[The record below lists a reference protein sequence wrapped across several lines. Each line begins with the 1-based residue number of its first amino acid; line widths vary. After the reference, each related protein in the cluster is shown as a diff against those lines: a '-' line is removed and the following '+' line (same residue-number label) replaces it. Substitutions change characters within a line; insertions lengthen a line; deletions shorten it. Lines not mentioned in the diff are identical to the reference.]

1 MKVHVADIDSIVQN
15 PLDLFYDGCRSPAT
29 KERYVRYLKTV
40 LCDIYETVLDGTFE
54 VRANQFVRKAKSDPD
69 WTINLLL
76 ALSKKLKER
85 TTLPKQDK
93 NYLNPSSLGNYFKPL
108 KKLLDMNGIPVVWK
122 RVYATFPE
130 QNNVSEG
137 RGYEREEIAQL
148 LEFSKGS
155 MEKAII
161 LIASSS
167 GIREGGMSLKWQD
180 VMPVYRVDEDILLE
194 ITESQERKAEVVCA
208 ILKIYEGTSSFYPAF
223 ITPEAYSSLMNWRT
237 TWIIDVG
244 REPKPTE
251 PIFKK
256 EGYRTPIMLEP
267 TAIKSRI
274 EKVLKRSGFRT
285 PLTKDKRRHDI
296 PVMNGFRRYFN
307 KINKNAISKDSPLGA
322 LIKKENM
329 MGHTGLIKLD
339 KNYFKTHVLELVEEY
354 LNAVP
359 HLTIDNS
366 ERLRLQS
373 KIKDEKISKLET
385 EKDAKISE
393 LENKLKNHTTT
404 QKETDDKVQSLEE
417 MTRQLAE
424 RLQKQESM
432 NDEANKIHIRIKE
445 TMDRESNPLNSYFPD
460 GGPFDTRLVNLQI
473 KEINEKSVTIF
484 DSEFEDSINVVLRKD
499 KVYCMLDRSTQC
511 KHVLFALGNSD
522 FYKLVKMKNTK
533 VSF

>member
-1 MKVHVADIDSIVQN
+1 MKVHISDIEKLEKN

-54 VRANQFVRKAKSDPD
+54 QRANQFVRKAKSDPD

-76 ALSKKLKER
+76 ALAKKLRER
-85 TTLPKQDK
+85 TTLEKQDK
-93 NYLNPSSLGNYFKPL
+93 DYLNPSSFGNYFKPL
-108 KKLLDMNGIPVVWK
+108 KKLLDMNGVPVVWK

-130 QNNVSEG
+130 QNNNLEG
-137 RGYEREEIAQL
+137 RGYEREEIADL
-148 LEFSKGS
+148 LEFAKGS
-155 MEKAII
+155 MDKAII

-180 VMPVYRVDEDILLE
+180 VLPVYKVGDDILLE
-194 ITESQERKAEVVCA
+194 ITESQESVAKVVCA

-223 ITPEAYSSLMNWRT
+223 ITPEAYNSLLNWRK
-237 TWIIDVG
+237 TWTMDVG

-256 EGYRTPIMLEP
+256 EGDLPIMLEP
-267 TAIKSRI
+267 TAIKARI
-274 EKVLKRSGFRT
+274 EKVLKKSGFRT
-285 PLTKDKRRHDI
+285 PLTKDKRRHEI

-359 HLTIDNS
+359 QLTISDEERTKAQNRILRTQLS
-366 ERLRLQS
+366 EKQQ
-373 KIKDEKISKLET
+373 LET
-385 EKDAKISE
+385 KVAE
-393 LENKLKNHTTT
+393 LESKVNALTAQRQRNKNKHKMSKEESDKLIKNDN
-404 QKETDDKVQSLEE
+404 QK
-417 MTRQLAE
+417 
-424 RLQKQESM
+424 
-432 NDEANKIHIRIKE
+432 
-445 TMDRESNPLNSYFPD
+445 
-460 GGPFDTRLVNLQI
+460 
-473 KEINEKSVTIF
+473 
-484 DSEFEDSINVVLRKD
+484 
-499 KVYCMLDRSTQC
+499 
-511 KHVLFALGNSD
+511 GN
-522 FYKLVKMKNTK
+522 
-533 VSF
+533 

>member
-1 MKVHVADIDSIVQN
+1 MKVHVSDIDNVEQN

-29 KERYVRYLKTV
+29 KERYVRYLRTV
-40 LCDIYETVLDGTFE
+40 LCDVYETVLNGTFE
-54 VRANQFVRKAKSDPD
+54 ARANQFVRKAKSDPD

-85 TTLPKQDK
+85 TIQPKQDK

-108 KKLLDMNGIPVVWK
+108 KKLLDMNGVPVVWK

-167 GIREGGMSLKWQD
+167 GIREGGMSLRWQD
-180 VMPVYRVDEDILLE
+180 VMPVYRVDDDILLE
-194 ITESQERKAEVVCA
+194 ITESQESKAEVVCA

-223 ITPEAYSSLMNWRT
+223 ITPEAYHALMNWRT
-237 TWIIDVG
+237 TWITDVG
-244 REPKPTE
+244 REPKLTE

-307 KINKNAISKDSPLGA
+307 KVNKNAISKDSPLGA

-359 HLTIDNS
+359 ELTVDDK
-366 ERLRLQS
+366 ERLRFQNKNQDETIK
-373 KIKDEKISKLET
+373 KIES
-385 EKDAKISE
+385 EKDVLIM
-393 LENKLKNHTTT
+393 
-404 QKETDDKVQSLEE
+404 Q
-417 MTRQLAE
+417 
-424 RLQKQESM
+424 LQKQIE
-432 NDEANKIHIRIKE
+432 ENKTTKKRV
-445 TMDRESNPLNSYFPD
+445 S
-460 GGPFDTRLVNLQI
+460 QI
-473 KEINEKSVTIF
+473 
-484 DSEFEDSINVVLRKD
+484 L
-499 KVYCMLDRSTQC
+499 
-511 KHVLFALGNSD
+511 KHL
-522 FYKLVKMKNTK
+522 KLEG
-533 VSF
+533 

>member
-1 MKVHVADIDSIVQN
+1 MKVHISDIEKLEKN

-54 VRANQFVRKAKSDPD
+54 QRANQFVRKAKSDPD

-76 ALSKKLKER
+76 ALAKKLRER

-93 NYLNPSSLGNYFKPL
+93 DYLNPTSFGNYFKPL
-108 KKLLDMNGIPVVWK
+108 KKLLDMNGVPVVWK

-130 QNNVSEG
+130 QDNNSEG
-137 RGYEREEIAQL
+137 RGYERKEIADL
-148 LEFSKGS
+148 LEFAKGS
-155 MEKAII
+155 MDKAII

-180 VMPVYRVDEDILLE
+180 VLPVYKVGDDILLE
-194 ITESQERKAEVVCA
+194 ITEFQESMAKVVCA

-223 ITPEAYSSLMNWRT
+223 ITPEAYNSLLNWRK
-237 TWIIDVG
+237 TWTMDVG

-256 EGYRTPIMLEP
+256 EGDLPIMLEP
-267 TAIKSRI
+267 TAIKARI
-274 EKVLKRSGFRT
+274 EKVLKKSGFRT
-285 PLTKDKRRHDI
+285 PLTKDKRRHEI

-359 HLTIDNS
+359 NLTISDE
-366 ERLRLQS
+366 ERLKAEAQ
-373 KIKDEKISKLET
+373 
-385 EKDAKISE
+385 
-393 LENKLKNHTTT
+393 KLKNEK
-404 QKETDDKVQSLEE
+404 KELETKIPE
-417 MTRQLAE
+417 LVEEAIERIKQDLLKQGWTRQ
-424 RLQKQESM
+424 
-432 NDEANKIHIRIKE
+432 
-445 TMDRESNPLNSYFPD
+445 
-460 GGPFDTRLVNLQI
+460 
-473 KEINEKSVTIF
+473 
-484 DSEFEDSINVVLRKD
+484 
-499 KVYCMLDRSTQC
+499 
-511 KHVLFALGNSD
+511 
-522 FYKLVKMKNTK
+522 
-533 VSF
+533 